1 METFD
6 TRYLFLNIYSLQLSF
21 TYGYQIFTNGQLLH
35 TDNFIFILHNNKS
48 TTRMKTS
55 FESLLENVIPE
66 INFLTAA
73 GAGLKPGSV
82 LESLEKDIVA
92 GYLPDYIKDVPV
104 MKDKTFELVREPYD
118 VRLQE
123 IDGSTSNDAAIT
135 LMKFLGL
142 KYNSQYTYR
151 IGFDIKEITSVK
163 FAENLDKIAFEIA
176 LDQLKSSNK
185 QSRKIFKRFKGH
197 ILVLRVLYATEF
209 EVSVEVDKGNGFE
222 ADVNVENVSIEG
234 DLTAKK
240 KENSMLISGN
250 PKVPFGVI
258 GYKIKGNKL
267 KEVD

>member
-1 METFD
+1 
-6 TRYLFLNIYSLQLSF
+6 
-21 TYGYQIFTNGQLLH
+21 
-35 TDNFIFILHNNKS
+35 
-48 TTRMKTS
+48 MKTS

-73 GAGLKPGSV
+73 GAGIKPGVV

-92 GYLPDYIKDVPV
+92 GYLPDYLKEVPV
-104 MKDKTFELVREPYD
+104 MKDKTFELIKEPYD

-123 IDGSTSNDAAIT
+123 IDGSTSNEAAVSV
-135 LMKFLGL
+135 MKFLGL
-142 KYNSQYTYR
+142 KYNSDFEYR
-151 IGFDIKEITSVK
+151 VGFDIEEITSVK

-176 LDQLKSSNK
+176 LDQLKNSGKQNK
-185 QSRKIFKRFKGH
+185 KIFRRIKGH

-209 EVSVEVDKGNGFE
+209 QVTIEVDKGNGFE
-222 ADVNVENVSIEG
+222 ADLDVKNVSIEG
-234 DLTAKK
+234 DVKTEK
-240 KENSMLISGN
+240 KENTLMISGN

>member
-1 METFD
+1 
-6 TRYLFLNIYSLQLSF
+6 
-21 TYGYQIFTNGQLLH
+21 
-35 TDNFIFILHNNKS
+35 
-48 TTRMKTS
+48 MKTS

-66 INFLTAA
+66 INFLTAS
-73 GAGLKPGSV
+73 GSGLKPGAV

-92 GYLPDYIKDVPV
+92 GYLPDFIKDVPV
-104 MKDKTFELVREPYD
+104 MKDKTFELIKEPYD

-123 IDGSTSNDAAIT
+123 IDGSTSNEAAIS

-142 KYNSQYTYR
+142 KYNNEFTYR
-151 IGFDIKEITSVK
+151 IAFDIKEITSVK

-176 LDQLKSSNK
+176 LDQLKNSNK
-185 QSRKIFKRFKGH
+185 GNRKIFKRFKGH

-209 EVSVEVDKGNGFE
+209 EVSVEVDKGSGFE
-222 ADVNVENVSIEG
+222 ADFDVKNVTIEG
-234 DLTAKK
+234 DVKTER
-240 KENSMLISGN
+240 KENTLLISGN

>member
-1 METFD
+1 
-6 TRYLFLNIYSLQLSF
+6 
-21 TYGYQIFTNGQLLH
+21 
-35 TDNFIFILHNNKS
+35 
-48 TTRMKTS
+48 MKTS

-66 INFLTAA
+66 INFLTAT
-73 GAGLKPGSV
+73 GAGLKPGAV

-92 GYLPDYIKDVPV
+92 GYLPDFLKDVPS
-104 MKDKTFELVREPYD
+104 MKDKTFELIREPYD

-142 KYNSQYTYR
+142 KYNSEYIYR
-151 IGFDIKEITSVK
+151 IDFDIKEITSVK

-176 LDQLKSSNK
+176 LDQLKNLNK
-185 QSRKIFKRFKGH
+185 ENRQIFKRFKGH

-209 EVSVEVDKGNGFE
+209 QVSVEVDKGNGFV
-222 ADVNVENVSIEG
+222 ADIDVKNISIEG
-234 DLTAKK
+234 DVKTEK
-240 KENSMLISGN
+240 KENTLLISGN